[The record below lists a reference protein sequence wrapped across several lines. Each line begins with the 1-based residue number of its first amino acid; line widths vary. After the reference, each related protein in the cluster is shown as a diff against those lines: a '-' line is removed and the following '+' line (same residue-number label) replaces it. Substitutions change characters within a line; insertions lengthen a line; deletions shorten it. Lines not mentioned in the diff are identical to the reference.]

1 MKAGSVSET
10 IATFPLEERIHSGR
24 VKLSRALTRVLL
36 VWASLSAF
44 ILFIVEDR
52 RGGPILLVMALVWF
66 GCLILNRFGCETAA
80 RFAGLSAMSFGLLT
94 AVIFNHSDLHLYN
107 LFIPISGM
115 PFAILSW
122 RNERNWMVVF
132 VMVPFSFW
140 VASIIFGLFGSSQIL
155 FGIVPLDPWF
165 GIDTTNGL
173 LAFIVAGIVVAE
185 MFHFNYLLTIREDK
199 LYKALLSAK
208 KSSQIKSNFLAN
220 MSHEIRTPM
229 NGMIGMLELLE
240 NLRPNEEQSRIIHTL
255 RGSAFALLR
264 ITGDILDARQIETG
278 ELDIYRTKC
287 ELRSVFEGTC
297 LSLQNIADSSD
308 VRLHLMVDPAVP
320 EWVLT
325 DPGRF
330 RQILLNLVGNAIKFS
345 SKCLTDRISDVYLH
359 ADMRDLSTLSLK
371 IEDRG
376 IGMSE
381 EVKNNLFRPFT
392 QGSASKTR
400 RVSGTGLGLVITQNL
415 VQRMG
420 GTIEVSSAEGQGT
433 TVTVNLPVSAE
444 EGLSTQS
451 DISGL
456 NVVWL
461 LERGLAAP
469 YWIEAFLTRS
479 NAKFELLVV
488 DRNLAGIDFDSLA
501 ATVFVL
507 DTHDAEMM
515 ENWSEVLCRGN
526 GSTKIIQLCS
536 ERINLLGEVNDQISR
551 IQMYPILGSEL
562 LRAISVAAGRAQPVK
577 IQSGRMRPIVET
589 SQSIKDLRSSK
600 SILIV
605 EDNEI
610 NQFVLVKQLE
620 MLGYSTFMAKDGE
633 EGLRRWR
640 DGSFDLIL
648 LDCHMPVMDG
658 FEMTRALRSY
668 ELEHNQ
674 PPIPIVAV
682 TANALH
688 GEVDACVANG
698 MDDYLVKPLEIKSLE
713 KVLKKFLQI

>member
-10 IATFPLEERIHSGR
+10 ITTFPLEERIHSGR

-52 RGGPILLVMALVWF
+52 RGGPILLVMALIWF
-66 GCLILNRFGCETAA
+66 GCLILNRHGCETAA
-80 RFAGLSAMSFGLLT
+80 RFAGLTAMSFGLLT

-132 VMVPFSFW
+132 VVVPFSFW
-140 VASIIFGLFGSSQIL
+140 VASIIFGLLGSSQTL

-165 GIDTTNGL
+165 GIETTNGL

-185 MFHFNYLLTIREDK
+185 MFHFNYLLTAREDK
-199 LYKALLSAK
+199 LYKARLNAEKLSEA
-208 KSSQIKSNFLAN
+208 KSNFLAN

-229 NGMIGMLELLE
+229 NGLIGMVELLE
-240 NLRPNEEQSRIIHTL
+240 NLRPTEEQSRVIHTL
-255 RGSAFALLR
+255 RSSAFSVLR
-264 ITGDILDARQIETG
+264 IIGDILDARKIEAG
-278 ELDIYRTKC
+278 ELDIYQTKC
-287 ELRSVFEGTC
+287 ELRSVLEGTSV
-297 LSLQNIADSSD
+297 SLQNIADSSE
-308 VRLHLMVDPAVP
+308 VRLHLGVDPDVP

-325 DPGRF
+325 DAGRL
-330 RQILLNLVGNAIKFS
+330 RQIVLNLVGNAIKFS
-345 SKCLTDRISDVYLH
+345 AKSLTKRISDIYLH
-359 ADMRDLSTLSLK
+359 GEMRDASMLILK
-371 IEDRG
+371 IEDNG

-381 EVKNNLFRPFT
+381 EVKNNLFRPFM
-392 QGSASKTR
+392 QGAAFKTR

-433 TVTVNLPVSAE
+433 TVTVNLPMSAE
-444 EGLSTQS
+444 KGPSMQP

-461 LERGLAAP
+461 LENGLDAP
-469 YWIEAFLTRS
+469 YCMETFLTQS
-479 NAKFELLVV
+479 NAKFELLKV
-488 DRNLAGIDFDSLA
+488 DRNLAGIDLDGLD

-507 DTHDAEMM
+507 DTYDLEII
-515 ENWSEVLCRGN
+515 ENWSEILRRRIG
-526 GSTKIIQLCS
+526 TAKIIQLCPQ
-536 ERINLLGEVNDQISR
+536 RTNLLGAVNNHTSR
-551 IQMYPILGSEL
+551 IQVHPILGSEL
-562 LRAISVAAGRAQPVK
+562 LWAISVAAGRAQPSK
-577 IQSGRMRPIVET
+577 IQTGSVRSVVEI
-589 SQSIKDLRSSK
+589 SQSIKDRRSSK

-610 NQFVLVKQLE
+610 NRLVLLKQIQT
-620 MLGYSTFMAKDGE
+620 LGYSTFVAKDGE

-674 PPIPIVAV
+674 SPIPIVAV

-688 GEVDACVANG
+688 GEADRCFANG

-713 KVLKKFLQI
+713 KILNKLLQI